1 MLTLHVTEQEFHVV
15 LAALRLYQAHITG
28 IAPDMVWIHHIA
40 TNVGSLA
47 ALDAAGIDAF
57 CERINTTSSHSPT

>member
-1 MLTLHVTEQEFHVV
+1 MV

-40 TNVGSLA
+40 TNGGSLA
-47 ALDAAGIDAF
+47 ALDEAGIDAL
-57 CERINTTSSHSPT
+57 CEQINTHSPT